1 MVKLDQDM
9 VDSMA
14 NMAEDD
20 FAPLP
25 EDSYNVMIVDEAIK
39 ETKKGDGS
47 YLEIVLVV
55 VDGECKGRKI
65 WDRLNLWNPNP
76 EARKIAQ
83 KTLTAITRAVG
94 LDVATLEDTATLHN
108 LPLSAKIVVDEYQD
122 RKTNKVKSY
131 APKKSVQVQANTGND
146 DIAPF

>member
-1 MVKLDQDM
+1 MVKLDQEL

-14 NMAEDD
+14 NLTEDRLP
-20 FAPLP
+20 PLP
-25 EDSYNVMIVDEAIK
+25 EDDYNVMIVDECIK
-39 ETKKGDGS
+39 ETSKNTGS
-47 YLEIVLVV
+47 YLQLELVV

-65 WDRLNLWNPNP
+65 WDRLNLWTINP

-94 LDVATLEDTATLHN
+94 LDVSTLDDTASLHN
-108 LPLSAKIVVDEYQD
+108 LPLSEKIIVDEYQD

-131 APKKSVQVQANTGND
+131 SPKKAVQVQADSVSD
-146 DIAPF
+146 DIPPF